1 MCLPS
6 HELIC
11 HAAVTGD
18 NAELIAFLSS
28 VKKGVSWGKIFER
41 FTGGKLQ
48 DCGSTCAF
56 LYKIKSFFFQNTG

>member
-41 FTGGKLQ
+41 FTGENLKY
-48 DCGSTCAF
+48 CGSNFAF
-56 LYKIKSFFFQNTG
+56 FLQKMF